1 VEQLI
6 HKRTCTHPSPH
17 TAHQHCCATATV
29 DIKPRGAVRVAPARR
44 ALWRIDDLKGHRIK

>member
-44 ALWRIDDLKGHRIK
+44 ALWRIDDL